1 MSGYHKAQ
9 IYQRIPKG
17 LSSMGIRIRFF
28 FGTNFLIGLAI
39 GVTIRSFQLDTTS
52 SQETS
57 VRIRYKIGIL
67 GLLETNMNP
76 RCLKETISPGCG
88 FHLFANSVVPAGATN
103 LSPFG
108 L

>member
-1 MSGYHKAQ
+1 
-9 IYQRIPKG
+9 
-17 LSSMGIRIRFF
+17 MGIQIFRFCL
-28 FGTNFLIGLAI
+28 GANLLIDRAI

-57 VRIRYKIGIL
+57 VRIRYKMGIL
-67 GLLETNMNP
+67 GLLEASMNP

-88 FHLFANSVVPAGATN
+88 FHLFANSVVPAGASN

-108 L
+108 LYY